1 MIMTA
6 VDRIPP
12 QNLEAEQAILGSLMV
27 ERDLVPIIS
36 EIVQKSD
43 FYAPHH
49 ATVYDAIIALYERGE
64 PIDKVSVSEELRRRK
79 LLDEIG
85 GADFISQLLNTVP
98 TAASAEYYGRVVAE
112 KAILRSLITAGGR
125 ISVLGFEQP
134 ENIDDLVDRCEQMI
148 FDIGR
153 RSAGGFTLVR
163 DLLKPAFEQI
173 DKLYHQKGS
182 VTGVPSGFARI
193 DQFTTGFQAGELIII
208 AARPSMGKT
217 SLCLNIAM
225 NAAKE
230 AGKRVA
236 LFSLE
241 MSNDQLVQRF
251 LSMQARIDAQALRTG
266 NIKDKVDA
274 SGLSEWGRISQAM
287 NVLAELPIQI
297 DDSAALT
304 VSEVRSRSRRLAA
317 TSGLDLIAIDYLQL
331 LRSTNA
337 RITSRVEIIDEICRS
352 LKALAKELKVPVI
365 ALAQL
370 NRAPESRSDKRPML
384 SDLRESGGIEQEAD
398 VVAFIYRDEYYNPP
412 TPENESI
419 AEINIAKQRNGPT
432 GVVQLRFDKRFTS
445 FADLD
450 TEHTEY

>member
-1 MIMTA
+1 MVMTA

-27 ERDLVPIIS
+27 DRELVPVIS
-36 EIVQKSD
+36 EIVQKND
-43 FYAPHH
+43 FYAPHN
-49 ATVYDAIIALYERGE
+49 ATVYDAIVSVYERGE
-64 PIDKVSVSEELRRRK
+64 PVDKVSVAEELRRRK
-79 LLDEIG
+79 LLDEVG

-98 TAASAEYYGRVVAE
+98 TTASAEYYARIVAE
-112 KAILRSLITAGGR
+112 KSILRSLITAGGR
-125 ISVLGFEQP
+125 IAVMGFEQP
-134 ENIDDLVDRCEQMI
+134 ENVDDTVDRCEQMI

-153 RSAGGFTLVR
+153 RTAGGFTLVR
-163 DLLKPAFEQI
+163 DLLKPAFERI
-173 DKLYHQKGS
+173 DTLYHQKGS
-182 VTGVPSGFARI
+182 VTGVPSGFARL
-193 DQFTTGFQAGELIII
+193 DQFTTGFQPGELIII

-217 SLCLNIAM
+217 SLGLNIAM
-225 NAAKE
+225 NAAKG

-236 LFSLE
+236 VFSLE

-251 LSMQARIDAQALRTG
+251 LSMEARIDAQALRTG
-266 NIKDKVDA
+266 NIKDK
-274 SGLSEWGRISQAM
+274 EWGEITHAM
-287 NVLAELPIQI
+287 GVLAEVPISV

-304 VSEVRSRSRRLAA
+304 VGEVRSRSRRLAA
-317 TSGLDLIAIDYLQL
+317 TTGLDLIIIDYLQL

-370 NRAPESRSDKRPML
+370 NRSPESRNDKRPML

-412 TPENESI
+412 TPENENI

-432 GVVQLRFDKRFTS
+432 GLVQLRFDKRYTS

-450 TEHTEY
+450 TQHSEY

>member
-1 MIMTA
+1 MVMTA
-6 VDRIPP
+6 LDRIPP
-12 QNLEAEQAILGSLMV
+12 QNLDAEQAILGSLMV
-27 ERDLVPIIS
+27 ERDLIPIIS

-49 ATVYDAIIALYERGE
+49 ATVYDAVIALYERGE
-64 PIDKVSVSEELRRRK
+64 PVDKVSVVEELRRRR
-79 LLDEIG
+79 LLEEVG

-98 TAASAEYYGRVVAE
+98 TAASAEYYAKVVAE

-125 ISVLGFEQP
+125 IATIGFEQP
-134 ENIDDLVDRCEQMI
+134 ENVDEVVDRCEQMI

-153 RSAGGFTLVR
+153 RSTGGFTLVR
-163 DLLKPAFEQI
+163 ELLKPAFERI
-173 DKLYHQKGS
+173 DTLYHQKGT
-182 VTGVPSGFARI
+182 VTGVPSGFARL
-193 DQFTTGFQAGELIII
+193 DQFTTGFQPGELIII

-217 SLCLNIAM
+217 SLGLNIAM
-225 NAAKE
+225 NAAKD
-230 AGKRVA
+230 AAKHAAV
-236 LFSLE
+236 FSLE

-251 LSMQARIDAQALRTG
+251 LSMEARIDAQALRTG
-266 NIKDKVDA
+266 NIKDR
-274 SGLSEWGRISQAM
+274 EWGEITRAM
-287 NVLAELPIQI
+287 GVLAEIPIYV

-304 VSEVRSRSRRLAA
+304 VGEVRSRSRRLAA
-317 TSGLDLIAIDYLQL
+317 QNGLDLIIIDYLQL
-331 LRSTNA
+331 LRSPNIRVTN
-337 RITSRVEIIDEICRS
+337 RVEIIDEICRG

-370 NRAPESRSDKRPML
+370 NRSPESRNDKRPML

-412 TPENESI
+412 TPENENI

-432 GVVQLRFDKRFTS
+432 GLVQLRFDKRFTS

-450 TEHTEY
+450 TVHTET

>member
-1 MIMTA
+1 MLMTA

-27 ERDLVPIIS
+27 ERDLIPIVS
-36 EIVQKSD
+36 EIVEKSD

-64 PIDKVSVSEELRRRK
+64 PIDKVSVSEELRRHK
-79 LLDEIG
+79 LLEEVG
-85 GADFISQLLNTVP
+85 GVDLISQLLNTVP
-98 TAASAEYYGRVVAE
+98 TAASAEYYARVVAE

-125 ISVLGFEQP
+125 IAVMGFEQP
-134 ENIDDLVDRCEQMI
+134 ENVDDTVDRCEQMI

-153 RSAGGFTLVR
+153 RSSGGFTLVR
-163 DLLKPAFEQI
+163 DLLKPAFERI
-173 DKLYHQKGS
+173 DTLYHQKGS
-182 VTGVPSGFARI
+182 VTGVPSGFARL

-225 NAAKE
+225 NAAKNF
-230 AGKRVA
+230 GKHVA

-251 LSMQARIDAQALRTG
+251 LSMEARIDAQALRTG
-266 NIKDKVDA
+266 NIKDK
-274 SGLSEWGRISQAM
+274 EWGEITHAM
-287 NVLAELPIQI
+287 GVLAEIPVYV

-317 TSGLDLIAIDYLQL
+317 TTGLDLIIIDYLQL

-352 LKALAKELKVPVI
+352 LKALAKEIKVPVI

-370 NRAPESRSDKRPML
+370 NRSPESRNDKRPML

-412 TPENESI
+412 TPENENI

-432 GVVQLRFDKRFTS
+432 GLVQLRFDKRYTS

-450 TEHTEY
+450 TQHTEF

>member
-1 MIMTA
+1 MVMS
-6 VDRIPP
+6 VLDRIPP
-12 QNLEAEQAILGSLMV
+12 QNLDAEQAILGSLMV
-27 ERDLVPIIS
+27 ERDLIPIIS

-49 ATVYDAIIALYERGE
+49 ATVYDAIISLYERGE
-64 PIDKVSVSEELRRRK
+64 PVDKVSVVEELRRRR
-79 LLDEIG
+79 LLDEVG

-98 TAASAEYYGRVVAE
+98 TAASAEYYAKVVAE

-125 ISVLGFEQP
+125 ITTIGFEQP
-134 ENIDDLVDRCEQMI
+134 ENVDDVVDRCEQMI

-153 RSAGGFTLVR
+153 RSTGGFTLVR
-163 DLLKPAFEQI
+163 ELLKPAFERI
-173 DKLYHQKGS
+173 DTLYHQKGT
-182 VTGVPSGFARI
+182 VTGVPSGFARL
-193 DQFTTGFQAGELIII
+193 DQFTTGFQPGELIII

-217 SLCLNIAM
+217 SLGLNIAM
-225 NAAKE
+225 NAAKD
-230 AGKRVA
+230 AAKHVA
-236 LFSLE
+236 VFSLE

-251 LSMQARIDAQALRTG
+251 LSMEARIDAQALRTG
-266 NIKDKVDA
+266 NIKDR
-274 SGLSEWGRISQAM
+274 EWGEITRAM
-287 NVLAELPIQI
+287 GVLAEIPIYV

-304 VSEVRSRSRRLAA
+304 VGEVRSRSRRLAA
-317 TSGLDLIAIDYLQL
+317 QNGLDLIIIDYLQL
-331 LRSTNA
+331 LRSPNIRVTN
-337 RITSRVEIIDEICRS
+337 RVEIIDEICRG

-370 NRAPESRSDKRPML
+370 NRSPESRNDKRPML

-412 TPENESI
+412 TPENENI

-432 GVVQLRFDKRFTS
+432 GLVQLRFDKRFTS

-450 TEHTEY
+450 TVHTES

>member
-1 MIMTA
+1 MLMTA
-6 VDRIPP
+6 AIDRIPP

-27 ERDLVPIIS
+27 DRDLVPIVS

-49 ATVYDAIIALYERGE
+49 ATVYDAIISLYERGE
-64 PIDKVSVSEELRRRK
+64 PVDKVSVSEELRRRK
-79 LLDEIG
+79 LLEEVG
-85 GADFISQLLNTVP
+85 GGDFIGQLLNTVP
-98 TAASAEYYGRVVAE
+98 TAASAEYYAKVVAE
-112 KAILRSLITAGGR
+112 KSVLRSLITAGGR
-125 ISVLGFEQP
+125 ISNIAFEQP
-134 ENIDDLVDRCEQMI
+134 ENVDEAVDHCEQMI
-148 FDIGR
+148 FEIGR
-153 RSAGGFTLVR
+153 RSSGGFTLVR
-163 DLLKPAFEQI
+163 DLLKPAFERI
-173 DKLYHQKGS
+173 DTLYHQRGT
-182 VTGVPSGFARI
+182 VTGVPSGFNRL
-193 DQFTTGFQAGELIII
+193 DQFTTGFQPGELIII

-225 NAAKE
+225 NAAKG
-230 AGKRVA
+230 ASKHVA

-251 LSMQARIDAQALRTG
+251 LSMEAHIDAQSLRTG
-266 NIKDKVDA
+266 NIKDK
-274 SGLSEWGRISQAM
+274 EWGEITRAM
-287 NVLAELPIQI
+287 GVLAEVPIFV

-317 TSGLDLIAIDYLQL
+317 TTGLDLIIIDYLQL

-337 RITSRVEIIDEICRS
+337 RITNRVEIIDEICRN
-352 LKALAKELKVPVI
+352 LKALAKELKVPVM

-370 NRAPESRSDKRPML
+370 NRSPESRNDKRPML

-412 TPENESI
+412 TPENENI

-432 GVVQLRFDKRFTS
+432 GLVQLRFDKRFTS
-445 FADLD
+445 FSDLD
-450 TEHTEY
+450 TEHTEF

>member
-1 MIMTA
+1 MVMTA

-27 ERDLVPIIS
+27 ERDLVPIVS

-49 ATVYDAIIALYERGE
+49 ATIYDAIVTVYERGE
-64 PIDKVSVSEELRRRK
+64 PVDKVSVAEELRRRK
-79 LLDEIG
+79 LLDDVG
-85 GADFISQLLNTVP
+85 GVDFISQLLNTVP
-98 TAASAEYYGRVVAE
+98 TTASAEYYGRVVAE

-125 ISVLGFEQP
+125 IAVMGFEQP
-134 ENIDDLVDRCEQMI
+134 ENIDDVVDHCEQMI
-148 FDIGR
+148 FEIGR
-153 RSAGGFTLVR
+153 RSSGGFTLVR
-163 DLLKPAFEQI
+163 DLLKPAFERI
-173 DKLYHQKGS
+173 DTLYHQKGS
-182 VTGVPSGFARI
+182 VTGVPSGFARL
-193 DQFTTGFQAGELIII
+193 DQFTTGFQPGELIII

-217 SLCLNIAM
+217 SLGLNIAM
-225 NAAKE
+225 NAAKG

-236 LFSLE
+236 VFSLE

-251 LSMQARIDAQALRTG
+251 LSMEAKIDAQALRTG
-266 NIKDKVDA
+266 NIKDK
-274 SGLSEWGRISQAM
+274 EWGEITHAM
-287 NVLAELPIQI
+287 GVLAEVPISV

-317 TSGLDLIAIDYLQL
+317 TSGLDLVIVDYLQL
-331 LRSTNA
+331 LRSTNP
-337 RITSRVEIIDEICRS
+337 RITNRVEVIDEICRS
-352 LKALAKELKVPVI
+352 LKALAKELKVPVM

-370 NRAPESRSDKRPML
+370 NRSPESRNDKRPML

-412 TPENESI
+412 TPENENV

-432 GVVQLRFDKRFTS
+432 GVVQLRFDKRYTS

-450 TEHTEY
+450 TEHSEF

>member
-1 MIMTA
+1 MVMTA

-27 ERDLVPIIS
+27 ERELVPVIS
-36 EIVQKSD
+36 EIVQKAD
-43 FYAPHH
+43 FYAPHN
-49 ATVYDAIIALYERGE
+49 ATVYDAIVSVYERGE
-64 PIDKVSVSEELRRRK
+64 PVDKVSVAEELRRRK
-79 LLDEIG
+79 LLDDVG

-98 TAASAEYYGRVVAE
+98 TTASAEYYARMVAE
-112 KAILRSLITAGGR
+112 KSILRSLITAGGR
-125 ISVLGFEQP
+125 IAIMGFEQP
-134 ENIDDLVDRCEQMI
+134 ENVDDTVDRCEQMI

-153 RSAGGFTLVR
+153 RSSGGFTLVR
-163 DLLKPAFEQI
+163 DLLKPAFERI
-173 DKLYHQKGS
+173 DTLYHQKGS
-182 VTGVPSGFARI
+182 VTGVPSGFVRL
-193 DQFTTGFQAGELIII
+193 DQFTTGFQPGELIII

-217 SLCLNIAM
+217 SLGLNIAM
-225 NAAKE
+225 NAAKD
-230 AGKRVA
+230 AHKRVA
-236 LFSLE
+236 VFSLE

-251 LSMQARIDAQALRTG
+251 LSMEARIDAQALRTG
-266 NIKDKVDA
+266 NIKDK
-274 SGLSEWGRISQAM
+274 EWGEITHAM
-287 NVLAELPIQI
+287 GVLAEVPISV

-317 TSGLDLIAIDYLQL
+317 TAGLDMIIVDYLQL

-370 NRAPESRSDKRPML
+370 NRSPESRNDKRPML

-412 TPENESI
+412 TPENENI

-432 GVVQLRFDKRFTS
+432 GVVQLRFDKRYTS

-450 TEHTEY
+450 TQHSEY

>member
-1 MIMTA
+1 MITA
-6 VDRIPP
+6 SALDRIPP
-12 QNLEAEQAILGSLMV
+12 QNLEAEQAILGALMV
-27 ERDLVPIIS
+27 DRDLIPIVS

-49 ATVYDAIIALYERGE
+49 ATVYDAITALYERGE
-64 PIDKVSVSEELRRRK
+64 PVDKVSVTEELRRRK
-79 LLDEIG
+79 LLDEVG
-85 GADFISQLLNTVP
+85 GVDFISLLLNTVP
-98 TAASAEYYGRVVAE
+98 TTASAEYYARVVAE
-112 KAILRSLITAGGR
+112 KSILRSLITAGGR
-125 ISVLGFEQP
+125 ISSVAFEQP
-134 ENIDDLVDRCEQMI
+134 ENVDDVVDQCEQMI
-148 FDIGR
+148 FEIGR

-163 DLLKPAFEQI
+163 DLLKPAFERI
-173 DKLYHQKGS
+173 DTLYHQRGT
-182 VTGVPSGFARI
+182 VTGVPSGFNRL
-193 DQFTTGFQAGELIII
+193 DQFTTGFQPGELIII

-217 SLCLNIAM
+217 SLCLNIAL
-225 NAAKE
+225 NAARASKH
-230 AGKRVA
+230 VA

-251 LSMQARIDAQALRTG
+251 LSMEAHIDAQSLRTG
-266 NIKDKVDA
+266 NVKDKD
-274 SGLSEWGRISQAM
+274 WGEITRAM
-287 NVLAELPIQI
+287 GVLAEVPIFV
-297 DDSAALT
+297 DDSASLT

-317 TSGLDLIAIDYLQL
+317 TTGLDLIMVDYLQL

-337 RITSRVEIIDEICRS
+337 RVTNRVEIIDEICRS

-370 NRAPESRSDKRPML
+370 NRSPESRNDKRPML

-412 TPENESI
+412 TPENENI

-432 GVVQLRFDKRFTS
+432 GLVQLRFDKRYTS

-450 TEHTEY
+450 TEHTEF